1 MQYLFQYPPKIQ
13 SKMVIIRH
21 SLEAYLGLC
30 VPTAHTPTW
39 KSVLNVLCSA
49 VGYGFYTAE
58 GFPLRKLNIFLKI
71 EQEIP
76 NSKAIIQYLS
86 ESHLDELLL
95 LFCSKY
101 FCSM

>member
-13 SKMVIIRH
+13 SKMVIIHH

-30 VPTAHTPTW
+30 VPTAYTPTW
-39 KSVLNVLCSA
+39 KSLSNDLCFA
-49 VGYGFYTAE
+49 GAMVFI
-58 GFPLRKLNIFLKI
+58 LQRDFLSGNLVFSWRF